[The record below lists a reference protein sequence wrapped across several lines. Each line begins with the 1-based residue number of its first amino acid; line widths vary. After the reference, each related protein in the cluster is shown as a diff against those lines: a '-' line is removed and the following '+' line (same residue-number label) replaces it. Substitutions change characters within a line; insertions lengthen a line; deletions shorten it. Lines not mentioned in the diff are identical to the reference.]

1 LNAHPAPVSL
11 LSQYLPN
18 QSAALRARVISNHP
32 VELIHSKI
40 MEVLDQYAY
49 ACGKIPRFEPEA
61 WVQRRD

>member
-18 QSAALRARVISNHP
+18 QSAALRAGVVSNHP

-40 MEVLDQYAY
+40 LEVLEQYAY
-49 ACGKIPRFEPEA
+49 ACGKTLQ
-61 WVQRRD
+61 V